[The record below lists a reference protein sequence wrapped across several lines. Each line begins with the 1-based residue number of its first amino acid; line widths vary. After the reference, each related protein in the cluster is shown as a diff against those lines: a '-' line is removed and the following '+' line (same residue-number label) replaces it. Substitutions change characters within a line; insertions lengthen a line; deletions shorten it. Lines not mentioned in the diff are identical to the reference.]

1 MIKENKVV
9 IFGLG
14 EFGELAHFYFTN
26 DSKYEVAAFCVDK
39 KFLTK
44 DEFLGL
50 PVVEFEIVETIF
62 SPSEYHFFVAIG
74 YSKLNKNRIEKYYEA
89 KNKGYFLANYVSS
102 KNSVWPEFKVGEN
115 TFIMENNTIMPF
127 SKVGN
132 NVLIWVGNIIAH
144 HMEIEDHVTIT
155 SHCAI
160 GGNVTVKSKAF
171 IGLNATIRDG
181 IVIGEKVIVAASSN
195 LVKDANPG
203 EVYMG
208 NPAKMIGKKSHEIDL

>member
-1 MIKENKVV
+1 MNKKIKLV

-26 DSKYEVAAFCVDK
+26 DSKYEVVAFCVDK
-39 KFLTK
+39 AFKNTE
-44 DEFLGL
+44 EFLGL
-50 PVVEFEIVETIF
+50 PVVEFENVEIIYP
-62 SPSEYHFFVAIG
+62 PSEYDFFVAIG
-74 YSKLNKNRIEKYYEA
+74 YSKLNKNRIEKYTIS
-89 KNKGYFLANYVSS
+89 KRKGYYLANYVSS
-102 KNSVWPEFKVGEN
+102 KNSVWNDFKVGEN

-127 SKVGN
+127 TKVGN

-144 HMEIEDHVTIT
+144 HMVIEDHVTIT

-160 GGNVTVKSKAF
+160 GGNVIIKSKAF

-181 IVIGEKVIVAASSN
+181 VIVGEQTIVAASSN
-195 LVKDANPG
+195 LVKNADSG

-208 NPAKMIGKKSHEIDL
+208 NPAKSIGKKSYEIDL